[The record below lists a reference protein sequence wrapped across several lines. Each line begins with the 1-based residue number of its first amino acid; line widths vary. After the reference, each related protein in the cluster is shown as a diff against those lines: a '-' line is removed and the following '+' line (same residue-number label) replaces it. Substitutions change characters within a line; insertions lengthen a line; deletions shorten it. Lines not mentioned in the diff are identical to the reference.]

1 MSDGMSDGRN
11 YGPSLSKH
19 GPPLVSRDGR
29 PVKCNACGVEGVHPI
44 EICLSMV
51 RSELEVAKLQVA
63 DLRKFVERIVT
74 DYGCPYS
81 AQGEFDCAEGKCS
94 ACDGYRMVNVKPNQE
109 ICRVVV
115 QNVGDTGLA
124 LVCKLTLPCP
134 RHPEV
139 TKKRNDAIE
148 VNHGGGVNCRWC
160 RIPAPIG
167 APCPKCGR

>member
-94 ACDGYRMVNVKPNQE
+94 ACDGYRMVDLKPKDHLM
-109 ICRVVV
+109 
-115 QNVGDTGLA
+115 GKHTSA
-124 LVCKLTLPCP
+124 YSTCP
-134 RHPEV
+134 RCKQMDEERENFSE
-139 TKKRNDAIE
+139 KQDGQNA
-148 VNHGGGVNCRWC
+148 
-160 RIPAPIG
+160 
-167 APCPKCGR
+167 